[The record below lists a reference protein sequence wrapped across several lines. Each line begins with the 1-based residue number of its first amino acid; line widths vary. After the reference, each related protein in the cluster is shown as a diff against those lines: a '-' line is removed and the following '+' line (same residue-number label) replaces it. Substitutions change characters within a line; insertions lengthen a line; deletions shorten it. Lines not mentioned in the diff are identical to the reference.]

1 MPKWA
6 KIKCELEFEKDN
18 VLLKKKIQQNKQTP
32 LTTKAKQQQ
41 KNQGG
46 LYTVYGYCEGK
57 VIE

>member
-1 MPKWA
+1 MYY
-6 KIKCELEFEKDN
+6 
-18 VLLKKKIQQNKQTP
+18 LKKKIQQNKQTP

-46 LYTVYGYCEGK
+46 LYTVYGYCEGN

>member
-1 MPKWA
+1 MSKNKMWA
-6 KIKCELEFEKDN
+6 GIWKGQCIIK
-18 VLLKKKIQQNKQTP
+18 KKKIQQNKQTP

-46 LYTVYGYCEGK
+46 LYTVYGYCEGN

>member
-1 MPKWA
+1 MSKNKMWA
-6 KIKCELEFEKDN
+6 GIWKGQCII
-18 VLLKKKIQQNKQTP
+18 KKKIQQNKQTP

-46 LYTVYGYCEGK
+46 LYTVYGYCEGN